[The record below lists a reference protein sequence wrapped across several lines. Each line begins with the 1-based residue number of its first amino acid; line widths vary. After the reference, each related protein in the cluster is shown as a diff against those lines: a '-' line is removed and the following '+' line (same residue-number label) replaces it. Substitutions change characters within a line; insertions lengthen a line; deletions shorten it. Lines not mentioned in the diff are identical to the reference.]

1 VAVNHET
8 PEALVAQLEL
18 GILVRTAVSQ
28 APSGTRRAAE
38 AFLKTGGSASEA
50 SRLLGVTRQAVYKQL
65 RVLRRDQRLQGL
77 VD

>member
-38 AFLKTGGSASEA
+38 AFLKTGGVSEA

-65 RVLRRDQRLQGL
+65 RVLPRDQRLQGL